1 MNKPR
6 LTRPIAAS
14 LQYAAVMLSGDI
26 ETLSYDAGIREENGD
41 KEDAKELERQAE
53 QLSRVKDYIFNL
65 ARWYEET
72 HGVKFEL

>member
-14 LQYAAVMLSGDI
+14 LRLASVTLIGEI
-26 ETLSYDAGIREENGD
+26 ETLSEDAGIREENGD

-53 QLSRVKDYIFNL
+53 QLRRVKDYIFNL
-65 ARWYEET
+65 ARWYEEK

>member
-14 LQYAAVMLSGDI
+14 LRFASVMLCGEI
-26 ETLSYDAGIREENGD
+26 EALSDDAGIREENGD

-53 QLSRVKDYIFNL
+53 QLIRVQNYLYDL
-65 ARWYEET
+65 VRWYEEK
-72 HGVKFEL
+72 HGVKFEI

>member
-14 LQYAAVMLSGDI
+14 LKYASVMLSGEI

-53 QLSRVKDYIFNL
+53 QLRRVQNYLYDL
-65 ARWYEET
+65 VRWYEHK
-72 HGVKFEL
+72 HGVKFEI

>member
-14 LQYAAVMLSGDI
+14 LQYASVMLSGEI

-41 KEDAKELERQAE
+41 KEDAKEFYRQAE
-53 QLSRVKDYIFNL
+53 QLRRVQNYLYDL
-65 ARWYEET
+65 VRWYEEK